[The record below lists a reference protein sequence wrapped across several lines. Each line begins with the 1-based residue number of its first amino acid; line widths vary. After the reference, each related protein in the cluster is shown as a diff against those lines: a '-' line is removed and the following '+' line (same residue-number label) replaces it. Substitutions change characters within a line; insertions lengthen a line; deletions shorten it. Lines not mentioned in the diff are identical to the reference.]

1 MFKLVR
7 IMSSSGLSA
16 ASSREVALLT
26 SQLTNIRA
34 EIRHFMEE
42 KTKQIDDIQQ
52 RIKSLQPASK
62 RSVSPVPEA
71 NNKRIKT
78 EGERLDFTVTDGFTE
93 VKLGEIKDNVCTKFT
108 TQVYTDGACPNN
120 GRGAA
125 KAGIGVWWGEDHRLN
140 LARRVAGDKQTNN
153 VAEIQAA
160 TMALTQAHSA
170 GRQKVEVKTDSQF
183 VINCITKWVAN
194 WKKNGW
200 KTAAG
205 KPVINKEDLIE
216 LDRAVDTVGRENVK
230 WTYVK
235 GHSDNYGNNQA
246 DKLAVAGA
254 NM

>member
-1 MFKLVR
+1 M
-7 IMSSSGLSA
+7 
-16 ASSREVALLT
+16 
-26 SQLTNIRA
+26 
-34 EIRHFMEE
+34 
-42 KTKQIDDIQQ
+42 
-52 RIKSLQPASK
+52 
-62 RSVSPVPEA
+62 
-71 NNKRIKT
+71 
-78 EGERLDFTVTDGFTE
+78 
-93 VKLGEIKDNVCTKFT
+93 
-108 TQVYTDGACPNN
+108 QVYTDGACPNN

-160 TMALTQAHSA
+160 AMALTQAHSA

-216 LDRAVDTVGRENVK
+216 LDRAVDTVGRGNVK

-235 GHSDNYGNNQA
+235 AHAGNYGNNQA